1 MSITE
6 LLGVENAIIQA
17 PMAGVQNWQLA
28 VAVAQ
33 AGGLGSIPCGM
44 LTPEQ
49 ICEEIEQFKQH
60 SDKPFNLNF
69 FCHQVPEV
77 SDTQIKTWVDSL
89 QPYYQEA
96 GLTPEYSANAS
107 RMPFSHAVADAIEQY
122 QPKIMSFHF
131 GLPEPDLLERI
142 KGWGCVV
149 LSSATTVAEGLWLEA
164 NGADVIIAQGNE
176 AGGHRGMFLS
186 DDLSTQVSTHEL
198 VSALATTVSIPVIA
212 AGGIS
217 DAEDIRAVLKLGAQG
232 VQLGT
237 TYLLCDEAKTSAV
250 HRKMLLAHEVPTA
263 VTNLFSGRPARGIKN
278 RVMTELGEISS
289 AALPF
294 PFATQAIAPLR
305 TFAEAK
311 NLPDFT
317 PLWSGCN
324 RKGCKAISATV
335 LTEQLLAGFKD

>member
-28 VAVAQ
+28 VAVAE

-49 ICEEIEQFKQH
+49 ICAEIAQFKQH
-60 SDKPFNLNF
+60 SNKPFNLNF

-107 RMPFSHAVADAIEQY
+107 RMPFSHVVADAIAQY

-186 DDLSTQVSTHEL
+186 DDLATQIDTQEL
-198 VSALATTVSIPVIA
+198 LSGLAKAVSIPVIA

-217 DAEDIRAVLKLGAQG
+217 DADDIRAVLKLGAQG

-237 TYLLCDEAKTSAV
+237 TYLLCDEAKTSDI
-250 HRKMLLAHEVPTA
+250 HREMLLQQDTPTA
-263 VTNLFSGRPARGIKN
+263 ITNLFSGRPARGIKN

-311 NLPDFT
+311 GLPDFT

-324 RKGCKAISATV
+324 RTGCKAISATE
-335 LTEQLLAGFKD
+335 LTEQLLAGFRN